1 MVKLYVADISSLPD
15 PLSVPEV
22 LQTLPLERQKR
33 IHNMKQEKSRKQS
46 MGVGLLL
53 QKVLALYH
61 MQDSDVFVDEHGKP
75 KVEGLEFSLSHSG
88 NLVVCAVSHEPVG
101 CDVEEIRK
109 APERV
114 AERYF
119 SCGEQEYLSQFAEE
133 EYDRAFFRLWTMKE
147 SYVKMTGEG
156 LGVPFVEY
164 EVVTS
169 VVSCEET
176 CRKSV
181 DGQHPECA
189 QVMRDG
195 KKQTCYLNS
204 MEMEGHIISI
214 CAEESAHVEVVW
226 ENLLFE
232 V

>member
-1 MVKLYVADISSLPD
+1 MVKLYVADISNLPD
-15 PLSVPEV
+15 PLSVPEL
-22 LQTLPLERQKR
+22 LQRLPLERQQR

-61 MQDSDVFVDEHGKP
+61 MQDSQVLVGEHGKP
-75 KVEGLEFSLSHSG
+75 MIDGLEFSLSHSG

-156 LGVPFVEY
+156 LGVPMEQY
-164 EVVTS
+164 EVV
-169 VVSCEET
+169 
-176 CRKSV
+176 V
-181 DGQHPECA
+181 DDYA
-189 QVMRDG
+189 RVIRDG
-195 KKQTCYLNS
+195 GVQECYVS
-204 MEMEGHIISI
+204 EVEIPGYIISI
-214 CAEESAHVEVVW
+214 CAKLSEPLEVIW
-226 ENLLFE
+226 ENL
-232 V
+232 